1 MEVVEKIKEA
11 TFDINT
17 IGLYDAE
24 KDRKWKEEAK
34 LAYREKIGVQKGR
47 EEGIELGRKEGIELG
62 REEGIE
68 LGREE
73 ERLSIISTLLNNG
86 MSQEEIFKMTG
97 ISL

>member
-62 REEGIE
+62 REE
-68 LGREE
+68 

>member
-1 MEVVEKIKEA
+1 MEAVEKIKEA

-62 REEGIE
+62 REE
-68 LGREE
+68 

>member
-1 MEVVEKIKEA
+1 MEAVEKIKEA

-62 REEGIE
+62 REE
-68 LGREE
+68 

-86 MSQEEIFKMTG
+86 MSQEEIIKMTG